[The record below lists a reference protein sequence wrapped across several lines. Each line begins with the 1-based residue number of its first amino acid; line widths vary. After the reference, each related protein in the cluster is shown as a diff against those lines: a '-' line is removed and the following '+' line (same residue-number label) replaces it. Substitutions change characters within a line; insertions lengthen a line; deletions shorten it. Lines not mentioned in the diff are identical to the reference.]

1 MSNYKRNQV
10 EEAISRVFGEPS
22 AGPSSAMRTRIKRLL
37 DLDRGLEKNPRSSDL
52 ARTCYAFYSSES
64 PGKGADVLFSDYEAF
79 ALMLGLQML
88 NHNWPQTFAVETLRR
103 HRRDLEARHTK
114 ILKLDRE
121 KLFDRR
127 QIMTSARPGALALN
141 TTSPVFLLIWS
152 DNKYAKDPAAAPP
165 SAGIFDEADAF
176 SRTRQAGRSTT
187 FLELTNPAHFLSQE
201 LSKTRPRQRG
211 RS

>member
-1 MSNYKRNQV
+1 MLAFKRNQV

-22 AGPSSAMRTRIKRLL
+22 AEPSSALRTRIKRLL
-37 DLDRGLEKNPRSSDL
+37 DLDRGLGKNSRATDP
-52 ARTCYAFYSSES
+52 AQACYAFYSSES
-64 PGKGADVLFSDYEAF
+64 PGRGADVLFSDYEAF

-121 KLFDRR
+121 KLFDST
-127 QIMTSARPGALALN
+127 QIKANAKPGTLAYN

-165 SAGIFDEADAF
+165 SAGIFDEAGAF

-201 LSKTRPRQRG
+201 LSKTQPRQRG